1 VGLDIRRISHPSE
14 VLALAP
20 ALVEL
25 LNAALPSA
33 PHYRPVTAE
42 DLQRRLDHDPRFNER
57 AIVVASEGGV
67 PVGWCHLEPQGL
79 AQTGG
84 DLYPY
89 VGAHTVFQPGLPHA
103 PLDEGYSAATR
114 GLLYAACQIRA
125 QQRGAAVELYA
136 PEGCAAEDALR
147 AEGFQPVD
155 PWATYVAA
163 LKGAKAGRAPLHV
176 SAVERSGV
184 DRFPATVADAG
195 LLDGEF
201 TAADLAALAA
211 SVGGLDAQGLLLAQ
225 MAGRVVGYAAVMI
238 DPVYVDATG
247 RGRAW
252 LAFGPLGM
260 AALPGP
266 EQAERLATLVSGARI
281 SAFCR
286 GAVELA
292 FVASADGRQPGVWA
306 EQGFEVEVRWQRW
319 RTEF

>member
-20 ALVEL
+20 ALAEL
-25 LNAALPSA
+25 LNATLPAA

-42 DLQRRLDHDPRFNER
+42 ELQRRLHHDPRFDER
-57 AIVVASEGGV
+57 AILVASTDGV
-67 PVGWCHLEPQGL
+67 PAAWCHLEPPGL

-89 VGAHTVFQPGLPHA
+89 VGAHTVFQAGLPHA
-103 PLDEGYSAATR
+103 SLDEGYSAATR

-125 QQRGAAVELYA
+125 QQRAAAVELYA
-136 PEGCAAEDALR
+136 PEGCAAEEALR

-155 PWATYVAA
+155 LWATYVAA
-163 LKGAKAGRAPLHV
+163 LRGAKAGRAPLHV
-176 SAVERSGV
+176 SSVEPSEV
-184 DRFPATVADAG
+184 DRFPSIVAEAG
-195 LLDGEF
+195 LLEGEF

-211 SVGGLDAQGLLLAQ
+211 SVGGFDPQGLLLAQ
-225 MAGRVVGYAAVMI
+225 TAGRVVGYAAVMI
-238 DPVYVDATG
+238 DPVYVAATG
-247 RGRAW
+247 RRRAW
-252 LAFGPLGM
+252 LALGPFGM

-266 EQAERLATLVSGARI
+266 EQAERLATLVSAARI

-286 GAVELA
+286 GAIELA
-292 FVASADGRQPGVWA
+292 FVAHAEGRQPGVWA
-306 EQGFEVEVRWQRW
+306 EQGFEVEARWQRW